1 MQQTIKHICI
11 FMIFCTCVLL
21 WDEARAY
28 SRHILPRFHREGMTL
43 FIWSTVVV
51 AIWHLLF
58 HYLGSISERA
68 VYIITL
74 VAVLAAMIGYDVINV
89 F

>member
-1 MQQTIKHICI
+1 
-11 FMIFCTCVLL
+11 
-21 WDEARAY
+21 
-28 SRHILPRFHREGMTL
+28 MTL

-68 VYIITL
+68 VYIITF
-74 VAVLAAMIGYDVINV
+74 VAVLAAMIGYDVIQV